1 MATETLVGQK
11 NEMNI
16 TVTEAD
22 TAAKY
27 GSGLAPVLSTP
38 HVVGVFESACK
49 CLIDAHL
56 TEGQST
62 VGGMISVKHIA
73 PTPVGM
79 KVNFKVEIV
88 SVNKKKIVFKGEA
101 FDECE
106 KIAECD
112 HVRFIIDYNQ
122 FMENV
127 NKKAEKIAN

>member
-1 MATETLVGQK
+1 MASEALVGLK
-11 NEMNI
+11 NEAVI

-38 HVVGVFESACK
+38 YVVGVFESTCK

-56 TEGQST
+56 AEGQST

-79 KVNFKVEIV
+79 KVTFKVEIA

-106 KIAECD
+106 KVAECE
-112 HVRFIIDYNQ
+112 HVRFIIDYKQ

-127 NKKAEKIAN
+127 NKKAEKISK